1 MLSYLGTVVTGLLEE
16 FHKYFQLNYHP
27 LRNDHHGKSNWRRR
41 TPYKKIHPA
50 PSQLFEKN
58 VGVLKIDQG
67 SVPYFPNAYL
77 SYVHFKTPVKKAKV
91 QKTMN

>member
-1 MLSYLGTVVTGLLEE
+1 M
-16 FHKYFQLNYHP
+16 
-27 LRNDHHGKSNWRRR
+27 
-41 TPYKKIHPA
+41 IHP
-50 PSQLFEKN
+50 SSSRLFEKN

-77 SYVHFKTPVKKAKV
+77 SYVHFKIPVKKAKV